1 MMKTKQPCLGYM
13 PLETLWGNDTTDY
26 GYYSVN
32 QNISRA
38 LVARDHLGYDPK
50 ATRWDKHL
58 NDFGY
63 YAINGGITRALRDL
77 SAHS

>member
-38 LVARDHLGYDPK
+38 LGARDHLG
-50 ATRWDKHL
+50 
-58 NDFGY
+58 
-63 YAINGGITRALRDL
+63 
-77 SAHS
+77 